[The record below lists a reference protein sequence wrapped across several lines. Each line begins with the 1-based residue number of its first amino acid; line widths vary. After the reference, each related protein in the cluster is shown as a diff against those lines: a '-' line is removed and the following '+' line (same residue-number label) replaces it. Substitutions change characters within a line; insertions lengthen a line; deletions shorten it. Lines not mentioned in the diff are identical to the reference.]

1 MNLSAPIYRLK
12 RQAKQLARETS
23 RPMNE
28 TLDQIASDE
37 GFRSW
42 SHLSSVASQQPVAK
56 RLLNGFQPRELILI
70 AGRPGQG
77 KTTLALT
84 ILAEAVLRHR
94 RAWFFTL
101 EYTEAE
107 AWRRLEG
114 EGYSQS
120 RLRPYLNID
129 ASDDLSA
136 KTMVDHMRP
145 NVEEKPWLAVIDYLQ
160 IMDQNRQHPPL
171 QQQVDMLKDFAREAG
186 GTILLLSQ
194 VDRQFTETDRQ
205 IPTRSDIR
213 LPNPLDLSIFDRFY
227 ALHDG
232 EISLNTRD

>member
-186 GTILLLSQ
+186 ERSFCFHRWIVSLPRPTGRYRHGRISVCPIPWIYRYST
-194 VDRQFTETDRQ
+194 VFTPCMTVK
-205 IPTRSDIR
+205 S
-213 LPNPLDLSIFDRFY
+213 
-227 ALHDG
+227 A
-232 EISLNTRD
+232 